1 MRLKFHIFLLTVSI
15 AFPCFAQPGFKESQ
29 QAYSRVKVAYDEKG
43 EQMNRL
49 LASKDMDPAILE
61 LYLVV
66 YKQEKE
72 LELWSRNE
80 GDEEFILL
88 KSFDICS
95 TSGDSGPKRKQGDL
109 QIPEGF
115 YHISA
120 WNPWSKFHLSMCI
133 NYPNSSDRVLGV
145 QGNLGGNIC
154 IHGSCVTIGCIPLTD
169 EGIKEL
175 YILCIEAKNSGQSR
189 IPVTIYPARLNPD
202 NYIQLAQKYP
212 EDDDR
217 LNLWSEL
224 KTAYDLFIRDRQLP
238 EITFLENGRHRIR

>member
-1 MRLKFHIFLLTVSI
+1 
-15 AFPCFAQPGFKESQ
+15 
-29 QAYSRVKVAYDEKG
+29 
-43 EQMNRL
+43 
-49 LASKDMDPAILE
+49 
-61 LYLVV
+61 
-66 YKQEKE
+66 
-72 LELWSRNE
+72 
-80 GDEEFILL
+80 
-88 KSFDICS
+88 
-95 TSGDSGPKRKQGDL
+95 
-109 QIPEGF
+109 
-115 YHISA
+115 
-120 WNPWSKFHLSMCI
+120 MCI